1 MTLLADYAPL
11 LIAVSAGMLSFA
23 CLYYF
28 ALLIVLWAI
37 RNSIDR
43 LSRAVYAA
51 RKQPEREPEWR

>member
-43 LSRAVYAA
+43 LSRAVYTT